1 MILQACSISF
11 WILLLL
17 EYKSAPQVNSWIT
30 RRVRNESLWALRY
43 ANVSPG
49 LDAVRNQS
57 ALHESA
63 RYQNDCRRRSIIPVP
78 RSRSGWTCIVSRASL
93 WFCTFYR
100 NTSCLHVDFK
110 CFKLALWPTL
120 RLTFMHF
127 WSFLTRSGDKHDEG
141 ISNCTLTPLQA
152 GPSSRFSRFCRE
164 SHDFLTFLTTR
175 LPISWILKKHHS
187 EMKHFF
193 GWIKAEM
200 FTVAES

>member
-1 MILQACSISF
+1 MLFQAYSISF

-17 EYKSAPQVNSWIT
+17 EYKSAPFNSWIT

-49 LDAVRNQS
+49 LDVISRLCTKAPDIKTTTVVDRSFPFGDHEVLNVHCAQS
-57 ALHESA
+57 FVMILYLLEE
-63 RYQNDCRRRSIIPVP
+63 YKLF
-78 RSRSGWTCIVSRASL
+78 TCGLLMFQISTMAN
-93 WFCTFYR
+93 FETE
-100 NTSCLHVDFK
+100 
-110 CFKLALWPTL
+110 
-120 RLTFMHF
+120 FMHF
-127 WSFLTRSGDKHDEG
+127 WSFLTRPGDKHDEG
-141 ISNCTLTPLQA
+141 ISKCTSTPLQA

-200 FTVAES
+200 FTVFEL